1 MLVNASRPLHNDL
14 RAGNVWTK
22 LKRSRPSL
30 ICNRAADVRR
40 NPIGLEAG
48 GPSRAGFFLA
58 CMEMNGK
65 EDIDESDEAKGM
77 ERKQSCT

>member
-1 MLVNASRPLHNDL
+1 M
-14 RAGNVWTK
+14 
-22 LKRSRPSL
+22 
-30 ICNRAADVRR
+30 
-40 NPIGLEAG
+40 EAG